1 MLFRFGLL
9 NAVGTS
15 MKLLLPLCILLS
27 AFILT
32 SCGESPDTVVPVL
45 IKELQSKDSQER
57 NRAALKLASYGDKAD
72 PATKELIHL
81 LKDDN
86 GGVRSSAAYALRK
99 IGSPK
104 AQAALDNYQ
113 K

>member
-1 MLFRFGLL
+1 MK
-9 NAVGTS
+9 TS
-15 MKLLLPLCILLS
+15 MKIILPLCLTLAS
-27 AFILT
+27 FSFI
-32 SCGESPDTVVPVL
+32 SCGENPDTAVPSL

-57 NRAALKLASYGDKAD
+57 NRAALKLANFGEKAE
-72 PATKELIHL
+72 PATKALIHL

-99 IGSPK
+99 IGSPQ
-104 AQAALDNYQ
+104 AQAALDTYQ